1 MILQLEFPSLPSPV
15 FGGLRRPL
23 FVRAFV
29 VGVERS
35 LARMGRFGGAL
46 IVSVARLVRVGV
58 FGARAVMPVCVAVPV
73 IAVMQVMSVMATMR
87 FFIDLG
93 EQALENT
100 LILRGKGKLGDQR
113 ALDWGRGEQSRLG

>member
-1 MILQLEFPSLPSPV
+1 
-15 FGGLRRPL
+15 
-23 FVRAFV
+23 
-29 VGVERS
+29 
-35 LARMGRFGGAL
+35 
-46 IVSVARLVRVGV
+46 
-58 FGARAVMPVCVAVPV
+58 V

-100 LILRGKGKLGDQR
+100 LILIGKGKLGDQR

>member
-1 MILQLEFPSLPSPV
+1 
-15 FGGLRRPL
+15 GC
-23 FVRAFV
+23 
-29 VGVERS
+29 
-35 LARMGRFGGAL
+35 
-46 IVSVARLVRVGV
+46 VAGLVRVGV
-58 FGARAVMPVCVAVPV
+58 FVAGAAGAGVVAVPGIAVIRVLSVVAVMPVCVAVPV

-100 LILRGKGKLGDQR
+100 LILIGKGKLGDQR

>member
-1 MILQLEFPSLPSPV
+1 M
-15 FGGLRRPL
+15 
-23 FVRAFV
+23 RAFV

-73 IAVMQVMSVMATMR
+73 IAVMQVMSVIAVMPVCVAVPVIAVMQVMSVMATMR

-113 ALDWGRGEQSRLG
+113 ALDWGRREQSRLG